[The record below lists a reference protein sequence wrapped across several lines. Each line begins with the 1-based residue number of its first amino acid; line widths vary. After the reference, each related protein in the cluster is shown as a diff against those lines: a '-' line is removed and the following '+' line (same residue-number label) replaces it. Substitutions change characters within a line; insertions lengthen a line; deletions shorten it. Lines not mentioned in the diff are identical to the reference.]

1 MRDGIVFKVDR
12 EIGAGTFVVNAYRF
26 GAFCGTLRGHLDNRS
41 GVIRHKPGV
50 RVEPDHAGLV
60 PGVFHASDFP
70 IALRFCEIPYERRE
84 RA

>member
-1 MRDGIVFKVDR
+1 MRDGINFSIER
-12 EIGAGTFVVNAYRF
+12 EVGAGTFLVNAYRF
-26 GAFCGTLRGHLDNRS
+26 GAFCGTLRGYLDNRS
-41 GVIRHKPGV
+41 GVIRLYP
-50 RVEPDHAGLV
+50 HAGLV